1 MTIHSTKV
9 DGRPSFQFYPSDWG
23 DDNALQLCS
32 LAARGLWIEMIN
44 LMFNAPQ
51 RGHLLKANGK
61 QMESKELALLV
72 HANKE
77 EVDQLLTE
85 LKSEGVY
92 STLEDGTIYSR
103 RMYREWASRDKIS
116 EARSQAGK
124 AGAEARWN
132 SKPMAKPIAKPMAKM
147 AASTSTSTSTS
158 KSVCVKPCST
168 LPAFPLKLDGRT
180 WTLTQDKLDELQET
194 FPNKPVLAICRKAW
208 QWCKDNP
215 AKRKTEQG
223 MPAFLSKWI
232 SNEYVEVLDE
242 QPDMVSVNWL
252 LEQIDTR
259 AMEHDAAIK
268 AIQNPK
274 NLKRAI
280 DRKTAMKLYCD
291 AKGIEIEAR
300 G

>member
-1 MTIHSTKV
+1 MTRSRRV
-9 DGRPSFQFYPSDWG
+9 DGRPAFQFYPDDWLSE
-23 DDNALQLCS
+23 AELKMSS
-32 LAARGLWIEMIN
+32 LAAQGLWID
-44 LMFNAPQ
+44 LLCRMFKSPQ
-51 RGHLLKANGK
+51 RGTLKTANGEQISNK
-61 QMESKELALLV
+61 QLAKLLGEDEQTINKLLLELET
-72 HANKE
+72 N
-77 EVDQLLTE
+77 
-85 LKSEGVY
+85 GVF
-92 STLEDGTIYSR
+92 SRLDDETIYNR
-103 RMYREWASRDKIS
+103 RMLSIFEHEAEIR
-116 EARSQAGK
+116 EARSRAGK
-124 AGAEARWN
+124 A
-132 SKPMAKPIAKPMAKM
+132 S
-147 AASTSTSTSTS
+147 AATKRQQTVNKRANKKSTKSTAPSPSPSPSPTS
-158 KSVCVKPCST
+158 KSVCVEPCSP

-180 WTLTQDKLDELQET
+180 WTLTQAKLDELQET